1 MLELLLVIFSISIL
15 LAVMTGR
22 LIKYINIL
30 AVQGFILFLLV
41 LFSYRN
47 LDIISIIFLTFET
60 LIFKSI
66 MIPYFLR
73 YTIKKNEISREMQ
86 ANIPAFYSLI
96 IASIILIGGFL
107 LSYLLSNT
115 AQHYNI
121 KYFGVSIATI
131 MISLFLI
138 LSRKKIITHV
148 MCFLMLENGIFLLS
162 ISISHEMPIL
172 INLAVLLD
180 IFLAV
185 LLLGVFTSHVKV
197 GFDELHIDKISVSN
211 GVEE

>member
-1 MLELLLVIFSISIL
+1 MLELLLVVFSISVL

-22 LIKYINIL
+22 LMKYINIL
-30 AVQGFILFLLV
+30 AVQGFILFIIV
-41 LFSYRN
+41 LMSYQH
-47 LDIISIIFLTFET
+47 LDTVSFIFLIFET
-60 LIFKSI
+60 LVFKSFL
-66 MIPYFLR
+66 IPYFLR

-96 IASIILIGGFL
+96 IASLILIGGLLFSYFL
-107 LSYLLSNT
+107 SST

-131 MISLFLI
+131 MTSLFLI

-162 ISISHEMPIL
+162 LSISHEMPFL

-180 IFLAV
+180 LFLAI

-197 GFDELHIDKISVSN
+197 NFDELHIDKISVSN
-211 GVEE
+211 GVE